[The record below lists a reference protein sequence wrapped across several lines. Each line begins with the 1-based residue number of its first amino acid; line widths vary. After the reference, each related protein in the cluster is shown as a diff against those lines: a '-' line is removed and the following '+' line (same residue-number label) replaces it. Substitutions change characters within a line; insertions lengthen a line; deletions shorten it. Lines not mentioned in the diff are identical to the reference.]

1 MENGDRTYGFGL
13 LYYTGDYLA
22 RVKNF
27 QYADMYGDYSLCE
40 CCPWFYGFAYLYYGR
55 VLS

>member
-27 QYADMYGDYSLCE
+27 HYTGVRDDYSLCE
-40 CCPWFYGFAYLYYGR
+40 CCP
-55 VLS
+55 